1 MNKTICLSGGRGLR
15 VGLSFILFL
24 WECTGALAGDNPRV
38 KYLGIEQGLSN
49 NAVTCMCRDRR
60 GFMWF
65 GTYDGLNRYDGYG
78 FTVYRNIIG
87 DSTTLT
93 CNNIAG
99 IEPDSHNNLWVSG
112 QKGISILDVVTG
124 KFSVPSY
131 LSCDGK
137 GIVKARENVH
147 IVRSI
152 GSRYILAGSHSSG
165 LIIFEGDSRVGRQV
179 PLEGAGGKYDVY
191 YIENDPFSNQVW
203 VFIEGRGLYSL
214 DPATAKLSLVN
225 GAIKQGF
232 CLKVDRQGKLWLGT
246 DDGLVSLDRAR
257 NVYSGNYLPQKGRV
271 VSIDANQCNDL
282 CIGTDG
288 AGVWR
293 LPSGAEMAV
302 PLVTSGGAPLANSNA
317 VYAVYE
323 DEDGRKWI
331 GTLRGGINVI
341 EPRTSSFRTVTYD
354 PPGRKN
360 IVNNFILSF
369 CEDADHSIW
378 IGTDGAGL
386 RCWNRKTNTFREFVN
401 DPTDKGSINSN
412 FITGILRD
420 DEDRLWVSTWFGGIN
435 RLDRKTGKFE
445 HFVCYNP
452 QTGEEEKHIWTIIE
466 DHAGRIWASATN
478 DGALYQLDRKTGRFG
493 LFDNRIQNLQALVE
507 DREGNLWGGNYNS
520 LIRIDP
526 GHRQHR
532 VYPLGYTIRTIHEDR
547 SGRLWVG
554 TQEGGLLLFDRAT
567 GQYKR
572 FTTTDGLPSNTIL
585 QILEDDHGNLW
596 MSTYNGISEW
606 LRENGKFRNFST
618 SDGLQSTQF
627 SFNAAIAL
635 STGEFL
641 FGGIK
646 GFNIFLPDSVIQR
659 APMPG
664 VYMTQ
669 VRIQNNSVQGD
680 SKYVTDLAGGE
691 IREVTVPFNKA
702 TLSLDFTALEYD
714 GADKINYSYCL
725 SGWDKGWNYAN
736 GSRTA
741 NYSNLREGS
750 YLFMLRVSHADGIWS
765 REKEL
770 LRVVVLPP
778 WYRTWWA
785 YLLCALVAGGM
796 VFINIRYTRS
806 RLRLK
811 YEIRL
816 AQLETEK
823 EKELIERKLS
833 FFTHITH
840 EFRNPLTLIINPVK
854 ELLAGRTREDELES
868 LPFVYR
874 NAQRLLSLVDQLLL
888 FRKAE
893 SGSDEL
899 KPAPVNIVEL
909 SREVFLCFVE
919 AARARKIG
927 YRLEAPQEEVE
938 LYLDKEKVEIALYN
952 LLSNALKYTTEGGEV
967 SLSVVECDG
976 EVEIVVSDT
985 GMGIPEEV
993 GDQVF
998 DKFYQ
1003 IRRSEMTS
1011 ISGFGIG
1018 LYLVKQFVEAHKG
1031 RIEFKSEQGKG
1042 TCFRLSLLKGSE
1054 HLAGLIIGRK
1064 EGMAAGA
1071 EKPGLS
1077 PLLREMAETPDGD
1090 KGSGETGEKW
1100 PELVSDRRHLLVIDD
1115 DPQILSYLGQIF
1127 EEQFIV
1133 YKALS
1138 GEEGLR
1144 LAQAHR
1150 PDLIISDVHMA
1161 GITGIEV
1168 CETVK
1173 NDPVLGQTP
1182 VILLTASAS
1191 AFNKLEGV
1199 KHGADDY
1206 VVKPFDRDLLQAR
1219 VSALLASRDRVQRS
1233 IYNMITRG
1241 DAAARISGEDK
1252 EFLERIVAVVE
1263 NNLDD
1268 EEFSIKKLSLEVG
1281 MSHST
1286 IYQKLKDLSGQSVN
1300 GFIRWIRL
1308 RKAAELFLS
1317 TTLNVN
1323 EVALQVGFGDGR
1335 YFREQFNKLYGVNPS
1350 EYIKKYRKVFSGKY
1364 HLDKDSLKL

>member
-1 MNKTICLSGGRGLR
+1 MSTSIRLSRLRGLSE
-15 VGLSFILFL
+15 GLSRVRVFCRVLFFL
-24 WECTGALAGDNPRV
+24 LLLGEWAYSYAGDNPRV

-49 NAVTCMCRDRR
+49 NAVTCMCRDGK

-65 GTYDGLNRYDGYG
+65 GTYDGLNRWDGYG
-78 FTVYRNIIG
+78 FTIYRNIIG
-87 DSTTLT
+87 DSNSLS
-93 CNNIAG
+93 CNNISSIFADG
-99 IEPDSHNNLWVSG
+99 HDNLWVCG
-112 QKGISILDVVTG
+112 QKGISILDIVTG

-131 LSCDGK
+131 LSCDGR
-137 GIVKARENVH
+137 GIVKAGENVH
-147 IVRSI
+147 IARSI
-152 GSRYILAGSHSSG
+152 GKEYMLAGSHNSG
-165 LIIFEGDSRVGRQV
+165 LLVFEGGSRVGRQI
-179 PLEGAGGKYDVY
+179 PLDGTGNYDVF
-191 YIENDPFSNQVW
+191 YIENDPILHRVW
-203 VFIEGRGLYSL
+203 VFIEGRGLYSY
-214 DPATAKLSLVN
+214 DPVAGRLSLVN
-225 GAIKQGF
+225 GTIKEGF
-232 CLKVDRQGKLWLGT
+232 CLKVDNADKLWVGT
-246 DDGLVSLDRAR
+246 DEGLVSLDSVR
-257 NVYSGNYLPQKGRV
+257 NVYSDNYLPQKSRV
-271 VSIDANQCNDL
+271 VSIDVDAKNDL
-282 CIGTDG
+282 CFGTDG

-293 LPSGAEMAV
+293 LPSGAKTAA
-302 PLVTSGGAPLANSNA
+302 PLLGSGGAPLVNSNA

-323 DEDGRKWI
+323 DGDGRKWI

-341 EPRTSSFRTVTYD
+341 EPRTNSFRTVTYD
-354 PPGRKN
+354 PPGPKN

-369 CEDADHSIW
+369 CEGADHSIW

-386 RCWNRKTNTFREFVN
+386 RCWNRKTNTFREYVN
-401 DPTDKGSINSN
+401 DPSDKGSITSN
-412 FITGILRD
+412 FITGMLRD
-420 DEDRLWVSTWFGGIN
+420 DEDRLWVSTYFGGIN

-452 QTGEEEKHIWTIIE
+452 GTGAEEKHIWTIIE
-466 DHAGRIWASATN
+466 DRRHRIWASATN
-478 DGALYQLDRKTGRFG
+478 DGALYQLDRRTGRFG
-493 LFDNRIQNLQALVE
+493 LFDNRIQNLQALEE

-526 GHRQHR
+526 DHRQHR
-532 VYPLGYTIRTIHEDR
+532 FYPLGYTIRSIHEDR

-554 TQEGGLLLFDRAT
+554 TQEGGLLLFDRAS

-572 FTTTDGLPSNTIL
+572 YTTTDGLPSNTIL
-585 QILEDDHGNLW
+585 RILEDGHGNLW
-596 MSTYNGISEW
+596 MSTYNGLSEW
-606 LRENGKFRNFST
+606 LRANGKFRNFSP

-627 SFNAAIAL
+627 SFNAAIVL

-646 GFNIFLPDSVIQR
+646 GFNLFFPDSVLQR
-659 APMPG
+659 EPMPA

-669 VRIQNNSVQGD
+669 VRIQNNPVQGD
-680 SKYVTDLAGGE
+680 SKYVTDLKAGE
-691 IREVTVPFNKA
+691 IRELRVPFNKA
-702 TLSLDFTALEYD
+702 TVSLDFTALEYD
-714 GADKINYSYCL
+714 GTDKINYTYCL

-741 NYSNLREGS
+741 NYSSLREGS
-750 YLFMLRVSHADGIWS
+750 YLFLVRVSHADGFWS

-770 LRVVVLPP
+770 LRIVVLPP

-785 YLLCALVAGGM
+785 YLLCALAAGGL
-796 VFINIRYTRS
+796 VFLYIRYTRS
-806 RLRLK
+806 KLRWY

-854 ELLAGRTREDELES
+854 ELLARRNSPEELEC

-899 KPAPVNIVEL
+899 KLAPVNIVGL
-909 SREVFLCFVE
+909 SREVYLCFVE
-919 AARARKIG
+919 AARSRRIA
-927 YRLEAPQEEVE
+927 YRLETPAEDVL
-938 LYLDKEKVEIALYN
+938 LYLDKEKIEIALYN
-952 LLSNALKYTTEGGEV
+952 LLSNALKYTPDGGEV
-967 SLSVVECDG
+967 LLSVTDANG
-976 EVEIVVSDT
+976 EVQIVVSDT
-985 GMGIPEEV
+985 GMGIPDEV
-993 GDQVF
+993 RDQVF

-1031 RIEFKSEQGKG
+1031 KIDFRSQRGKG
-1042 TCFRLSLLKGSE
+1042 TCFTLQLLKGRE
-1054 HLAGLIIGRK
+1054 HLGGLVI
-1064 EGMAAGA
+1064 AD
-1071 EKPGLS
+1071 EKPGLC
-1077 PLLREMAETPDGD
+1077 PLLREIAETPENGKAEDR
-1090 KGSGETGEKW
+1090 W
-1100 PELVSDRRHLLVIDD
+1100 PALVSDRPHLLVIDD

-1127 EEQFIV
+1127 DDQFIV

-1144 LAQAHR
+1144 LAHAHR
-1150 PDLIISDVHMA
+1150 PDLIISDVHMG

-1173 NDPVLGQTP
+1173 NDPLLGQTP

-1191 AFNKLEGV
+1191 AIYKLEGV

-1219 VSALLASRDRVQRS
+1219 VSALLASTERVQRS
-1233 IYNMITRG
+1233 FYNMVTLG
-1241 DAAARISGEDK
+1241 DAKARISGEDK
-1252 EFLERIVAVVE
+1252 EFLDRIIAVVE

-1268 EEFSIKKLSLEVG
+1268 EEFSIKKLSQEVG

-1308 RKAAELFLS
+1308 RRAAELFI
-1317 TTLNVN
+1317 TTNANVN

-1335 YFREQFNKLYGVNPS
+1335 YFREQFHKLYGVNPS
-1350 EYIKKYRKVFSGKY
+1350 DYIKKYRKIFSSRY
-1364 HLDKDSLKL
+1364 HLDKDSLNL

>member
-1 MNKTICLSGGRGLR
+1 MRIPVCLS
-15 VGLSFILFL
+15 FLFFL
-24 WECTGALAGDNPRV
+24 GVTTLVYAGDNPRV

-49 NAVTCMCRDRR
+49 NAVTCMCRDGK

-65 GTYDGLNRYDGYG
+65 GTYDGLNRWDGYG
-78 FTVYRNIIG
+78 FTVYRNVIG
-87 DSTTLT
+87 DSNSLS
-93 CNNIAG
+93 CNNIAS
-99 IEPDSHNNLWVSG
+99 IDADNHDNLWVSG
-112 QKGISILDVVTG
+112 QKGISILDRLTG
-124 KFSVPSY
+124 RFSVPSY
-131 LSCDGK
+131 QTCDGR

-147 IVRSI
+147 IVRCI
-152 GSRYILAGSHSSG
+152 GKRWILAGSHSNG
-165 LIIFEGDSRVGRQV
+165 LLVFDGDSRVGKQI
-179 PLEGAGGKYDVY
+179 PLGGASADGGNYDVFA
-191 YIENDPFSNQVW
+191 IEYDRFSGLVW
-203 VFIEGRGLYSL
+203 VFIEGKGLYSF
-214 DPATAKLSLVN
+214 DSGRGKLTLVN
-225 GAIKQGF
+225 EAIREAF
-232 CLKVDRQGKLWLGT
+232 CLKEDNRGELWVGT
-246 DDGLVSLDRAR
+246 DNGLIMLDRKR
-257 NVYSGNYLPQKGRV
+257 NAYSDNYLPVMSRV
-271 VSIDANQCNDL
+271 VSIDVNGKNDL
-282 CIGTDG
+282 CVGTDG

-293 LPSGAEMAV
+293 LCAGAKTAA
-302 PLVTSGGAPLANSNA
+302 PLVSSTGEPLVNSNA

-323 DEDGRKWI
+323 DADGRKWI

-341 EPRTSSFRTVTYD
+341 EPRITSFRTITYD
-354 PPGRKN
+354 PPGPKN

-386 RCWNRKTNTFREFVN
+386 RCWNRKTNTFRDYVN
-401 DPTDKGSINSN
+401 DPSDKGSINSN
-412 FITGILRD
+412 FITGMLRD
-420 DEDRLWVSTWFGGIN
+420 DQDRLWVSTYFGGIN

-445 HFVCYNP
+445 QLACYNSE
-452 QTGEEEKHIWTIIE
+452 TGEEEKHIWTILE
-466 DHAGRIWASATN
+466 DRGHRIWASATN
-478 DGALYQLDRKTGRFG
+478 DGALYIFDRKAGRFS
-493 LFDNRIQNLQALVE
+493 LFDNHIQNLQALIE
-507 DREGNLWGGNYNS
+507 DREGNLWGGNYSS
-520 LIRIDP
+520 LIRIDRE
-526 GHRQHR
+526 HRRHR
-532 VYPLGYTIRTIHEDR
+532 YYPIGYTVRSIHEDR

-572 FTTTDGLPSNTIL
+572 YTTADGLPSNTIL
-585 QILEDDHGNLW
+585 RILEDDRGDLW
-596 MSTYNGISEW
+596 MSTYNGLSER
-606 LRENGKFRNFST
+606 LVADGKFRNYSP

-627 SFNAAIAL
+627 SFNAALAL

-646 GFNIFLPDSVIQR
+646 GFNIFFPDSVQQH
-659 APMPG
+659 APMPA

-669 VRIQNNSVQGD
+669 VRIQNNAVQGD
-680 SKYVTDLAGGE
+680 SRYVTDRTGGE
-691 IREVTVPFNKA
+691 IRELTIPFNKA

-714 GADKINYSYCL
+714 GADKVNYSYCL
-725 SGWDKGWNYAN
+725 AGWDKGWNYSN

-741 NYSNLREGS
+741 NYSSLREGS
-750 YLFMLRVSHADGIWS
+750 YLFLIRVGHADGIWS
-765 REKEL
+765 KEKEL

-785 YLLCALVAGGM
+785 YLSCVLLIGGLVF
-796 VFINIRYTRS
+796 VYIRYTRS
-806 RLRLK
+806 KLRLK

-840 EFRNPLTLIINPVK
+840 EFRNPLTLIIDPVK
-854 ELLAGRTREDELES
+854 ELLARRTREDELEC

-893 SGSDEL
+893 SGADEL
-899 KPAPVNIVEL
+899 KPAPVNMIDL
-909 SREVFLCFVE
+909 AGEVYLCFVE
-919 AARARKIG
+919 AARTRKIV
-927 YRLEAPQEEVE
+927 YRLDVPAADGIL

-952 LLSNALKYTTEGGEV
+952 LLSNAFKYTPEGGEV
-967 SLSVVECDG
+967 LLRVADGDG
-976 EVEIVVSDT
+976 EVRVEVKDT

-1018 LYLVKQFVEAHKG
+1018 LYLVKQFVMAHKG
-1031 RIEFKSEQGKG
+1031 TIRYESAPGKG
-1042 TCFRLSLLKGSE
+1042 TSFYLQFRKGRD
-1054 HLAGLIIGRK
+1054 HLADVAIA
-1064 EGMAAGA
+1064 E

-1077 PLLREMAETPDGD
+1077 PLMLEMAEAPDE
-1090 KGSGETGEKW
+1090 GEAQEKRS
-1100 PELVSDRRHLLVIDD
+1100 ELVTDRRRLLVIDD
-1115 DPQILSYLGQIF
+1115 DPQILSYMGQIF
-1127 EEQFIV
+1127 EDHFIV

-1138 GEEGLR
+1138 GEEGIG
-1144 LAQAHR
+1144 LAHAHG

-1182 VILLTASAS
+1182 VILLTASSS
-1191 AFNKLEGV
+1191 AVNKLEGV

-1206 VVKPFDRDLLQAR
+1206 IVKPFDRDLLKAR

-1233 IYNMITRG
+1233 ILEMITQG
-1241 DAAARISGEDK
+1241 ECTGRISAEDK
-1252 EFLERIVAVVE
+1252 EFLDRIIRVVE
-1263 NNLDD
+1263 DNLDD
-1268 EEFSIKKLSLEVG
+1268 EGFSIKKLSLEMR

-1286 IYQKLKDLSGQSVN
+1286 IYQKLKELSGRSVN

-1308 RKAAELFLS
+1308 RKAAELFIN
-1317 TTLNVN
+1317 TNLNVN
-1323 EVALQVGFGDGR
+1323 EVAIQVGFGDGR
-1335 YFREQFNKLYGVNPS
+1335 YFREQFHKLYDLNPS

-1364 HLDKDSLKL
+1364 HLDRDALKL

>member
-1 MNKTICLSGGRGLR
+1 MSSTTTLFGVRGLR
-15 VGLSFILFL
+15 RGLFFL
-24 WECTGALAGDNPRV
+24 LLIWGRVYAGENPRV

-49 NAVTCMCRDRR
+49 NAVTCVCRDGK

-65 GTYDGLNRYDGYG
+65 GTYDGLNRWDGYG

-87 DSTTLT
+87 DSTSLS
-93 CNNIAG
+93 CNNIASIAADG
-99 IEPDSHNNLWVSG
+99 YDNLWVSG
-112 QKGISILDVVTG
+112 QKGLSILNLVTGRFMIPSYAPCDGRDVV
-124 KFSVPSY
+124 KV
-131 LSCDGK
+131 
-137 GIVKARENVH
+137 RENIH
-147 IVRSI
+147 IVRVI
-152 GSRYILAGSHSSG
+152 GTRYILAGSHSKG
-165 LIIFEGDSRVGRQV
+165 LIVFEGESKVGRQV
-179 PLEGAGGKYDVY
+179 PLEGSGDYDVF
-191 YIENDPFSNQVW
+191 YIENDPFSNRVW
-203 VFIEGRGLYSL
+203 VFIEGKGLYSL
-214 DPATAKLSLVN
+214 DPAARKLSLVN
-225 GAIKQGF
+225 GTIKEGF
-232 CLKVDRQGKLWLGT
+232 CLKVDNRGKLWVGT
-246 DDGLVSLDRAR
+246 DEGLVFLDRTR
-257 NVYSGNYLPQKGRV
+257 NVYSENYLPEKSRV
-271 VSIDANQCNDL
+271 VSIDVNRQNDL
-282 CIGTDG
+282 CLGTDG
-288 AGVWR
+288 TGVWR
-293 LPSGAEMAV
+293 LPDGARTATPLASPTGG
-302 PLVTSGGAPLANSNA
+302 PLVNSNA

-341 EPRTSSFRTVTYD
+341 EPRTCSFQTITYD

-386 RCWNRKTNTFREFVN
+386 RCWNRKTNHFREYVN
-401 DPTDKGSINSN
+401 DPSDKGSINSN
-412 FITGILRD
+412 FITSILRD
-420 DEDRLWVSTWFGGIN
+420 DQDQLWVSTWFGGIN

-452 QTGEEEKHIWTIIE
+452 VTGEEEKHIWTMME
-466 DHAGRIWASATN
+466 DRQHRMWASATN
-478 DGALYQLDRKTGRFG
+478 DGALYQLDRKTGRFV
-493 LFDNRIQNLQALVE
+493 LFDNRIQSLQALVE
-507 DREGNLWGGNYNS
+507 DRAGNLWGGNYTQ

-526 GHRQHR
+526 ERRDHR
-532 VYPLGYTIRTIHEDR
+532 VYPLNYTIRSIHEDR

-572 FTTTDGLPSNTIL
+572 YTTTDGLPSNTIL
-585 QILEDDHGNLW
+585 RILEDDHGNLW
-596 MSTYNGISEW
+596 MSTYNGLSEW
-606 LRENGKFRNFST
+606 LCADGKFRNYSS

-646 GFNIFLPDSVIQR
+646 GFNLFFPDSVLQHT
-659 APMPG
+659 PMPP

-669 VRIQNNSVQGD
+669 VRIQNNPVQGD
-680 SKYVTDLAGGE
+680 SKYVTDIGGGA
-691 IREVTVPFNKA
+691 IRELTVPFSKA

-714 GADKINYSYCL
+714 GSDKTNYSYCL

-741 NYSNLREGS
+741 NYSSLREGS
-750 YLFMLRVSHADGIWS
+750 YLFLIRVSHADGIWS
-765 REKEL
+765 KEKEL
-770 LRVVVLPP
+770 LRVVVLAP
-778 WYRTWWA
+778 WYRSWWA
-785 YLLCALVAGGM
+785 YLLAGLVVGGL
-796 VFINIRYTRS
+796 VVLYIRYTRS
-806 RLRLK
+806 KLRMR

-840 EFRNPLTLIINPVK
+840 EFRNPLTLIIDPVK
-854 ELLAGRTREDELES
+854 ELLARRTGEDEMEC

-893 SGSDEL
+893 SGSDQL
-899 KPAPVNIVEL
+899 KPGPVNIVEL
-909 SREVFLCFVE
+909 AREVFLCFVE
-919 AARARKIG
+919 AGRTKKIG
-927 YRLEAPQEEVE
+927 YRFEASAEDIV
-938 LYLDKEKVEIALYN
+938 LYLDKEKIEIALYN
-952 LLSNALKYTTEGGEV
+952 LVSNALKYTPEGGEV
-967 SLSVVECDG
+967 VLSVIGGDKA
-976 EVEIVVSDT
+976 VEIVVSDT

-1003 IRRSEMTS
+1003 IRRSDMTS

-1031 RIEFKSEQGKG
+1031 TIKFKSERGKG
-1042 TCFRLSLLKGSE
+1042 ACFRLHLLKGRE
-1054 HLAGLIIGRK
+1054 HLTGVIIGD
-1064 EGMAAGA
+1064 EHPGM
-1071 EKPGLS
+1071 S
-1077 PLLREMAETPDGD
+1077 PLLREMDESSEEERV
-1090 KGSGETGEKW
+1090 KEQR
-1100 PELVSDRRHLLVIDD
+1100 PELISDRRHLLLIDD
-1115 DPQILSYLGQIF
+1115 DPQILSYMGQIF
-1127 EEQFIV
+1127 EDRFVI
-1133 YKALS
+1133 YKATS
-1138 GEEGLR
+1138 GEEGIR
-1144 LAQAHR
+1144 QAQAYR
-1150 PDLIISDVHMA
+1150 PDLIISDIHMA

-1191 AFNKLEGV
+1191 TTNKLEGV

-1206 VVKPFDRDLLQAR
+1206 VVKPFDSDLLRAR
-1219 VSALLASRDRVQRS
+1219 VCALLATRDRVKES
-1233 IYNMITRG
+1233 FYNMITQG
-1241 DAAARISGEDK
+1241 DSAVRVSGEDK
-1252 EFLERIVAVVE
+1252 EFLDRIVTVVE

-1268 EEFSIKKLSLEVG
+1268 EDFCIKKLALEVG

-1286 IYQKLKDLSGQSVN
+1286 IYQRLKELSGQSVN
-1300 GFIRWIRL
+1300 GFVRWVRL
-1308 RKAAELFLS
+1308 RKAAELFI
-1317 TTLNVN
+1317 TTNLNVN

-1335 YFREQFNKLYGVNPS
+1335 YFREQFHKLYGLNPS
-1350 EYIKKYRKVFSGKY
+1350 DYIKKYRKVFSGKY
-1364 HLDKDSLKL
+1364 HLDKDAMKL